1 MEYGIDPNR
10 FLVLNVLRE
19 IKTVLQISD
28 LYMKI
33 LKGSLEIVIIVMD
46 F

>member
-1 MEYGIDPNR
+1 MEYGIDPSR

-19 IKTVLQISD
+19 IKIVLQILD
-28 LYMKI
+28 LYIKI
-33 LKGSLEIVIIVMD
+33 LKGIMEIVIIVMN